1 MRKVLVY
8 LLLVVPMLF
17 SVTAV
22 ATAETGDDVT
32 TYSALEDVKLN
43 VEKSLDLTLVREDLS
58 ANGIRHF
65 DVSPEGK
72 IALGFG
78 QGMNSRIC
86 VFDQKGIFQY
96 AYKFSTEQGWAIAFQ
111 GENVGIYLVRSE
123 LIAVYDSEGT
133 CVDVLRIYNTRQNM
147 DATRRIY
154 YRTRKQ
160 VSQKQYYLDRDINL
174 GQSYS
179 RLITV
184 DESGNT
190 NVLYDA
196 SVDVV
201 IGQIIGTVSA
211 VAFFVLA
218 IWLMYKKQIELDEAE

>member
-1 MRKVLVY
+1 MRRVFVLC
-8 LLLVVPMLF
+8 LLVVLLLF

-22 ATAETGDDVT
+22 ATADTEYSIT

-86 VFDQKGIFQY
+86 VFDQNGVFQY
-96 AYKFSTEQGWAIAFQ
+96 SYEFSCEEGWAIDFQ
-111 GENVGIYLVRSE
+111 GENVGIYLARGE

-179 RLITV
+179 RLIRI

-190 NVLYDA
+190 KILYDA

-201 IGQIIGTVSA
+201 IGQIIGTVSV
-211 VAFFVLA
+211 VAFFAFV
-218 IWLMYKKQIELDEAE
+218 IWLTYKKQIEQEEAE